1 MVRYRRAKEKM
12 EEARTR
18 GTLYA
23 SPMSEGFDEVI
34 DATDPRVRNLATRT
48 RALIQTVMPN
58 VVEVPWPR
66 QRVIGYGVGPKK
78 MSEHYAYLAVHPR
91 HVNLGCNYGAHLD
104 HGGLLEGTGQ
114 NMRKLTVR
122 TVDALADPRLVPL
135 LRAARVERLTALGRA

>member
-1 MVRYRRAKEKM
+1 MGTETPADPVGAADRWDELLVQLSPEVAALVTAADELVRR
-12 EEARTR
+12 
-18 GTLYA
+18 
-23 SPMSEGFDEVI
+23 
-34 DATDPRVRNLATRT
+34 TDPEAVRVVWPH
-48 RALIQTVMPN
+48 QKTV
-58 VVEVPWPR
+58 
-66 QRVIGYGVGPKK
+66 GYGVGPKK

-91 HVNLGCNYGAHLD
+91 HVNLGCNYGVHLD